1 MKDALPPA
9 MLIADSPGLD
19 FLNSIA
25 TPVDTPVE
33 WLHSGEGL
41 LSWLEQAG
49 LIAPALLKEIRDKA
63 GPGELDSV
71 AAEARALREWFRLFV
86 QEYQGRPLPVSA
98 LAKLEPLNRVLARD
112 EEYAQIMATEK
123 AEREEGWPRFKLVRR
138 RRWRS
143 ASALLQPIAEAMAE
157 VVASADFA
165 QVKHC
170 EGASCTLCFY
180 DTTRRHARRWCS
192 MAVCGNRAKQAA
204 HRDRIAQG
212 KS

>member
-9 MLIADSPGLD
+9 MFIADSPGLD

-25 TPVDTPVE
+25 TPVDVPVE

-49 LIAPALLKEIRDKA
+49 LIAPALLKEVRTKA

-71 AAEARALREWFRLFV
+71 AAEARALREWFRQFV
-86 QEYQGRPLPVSA
+86 QEHQGRPLPSSA
-98 LAKLEPLNRVLARD
+98 LSGLEPLNRILARD
-112 EEYAQIMATEK
+112 EEFAQIVAAGKE
-123 AEREEGWPRFKLVRR
+123 EREGGGSRLKLVRQ
-138 RRWRS
+138 RRWRQ

-157 VVASADFA
+157 VVTSADFSL
-165 QVKHC
+165 VKHC

-204 HRDRIAQG
+204 HRDRVARA
-212 KS
+212 KT

>member
-1 MKDALPPA
+1 MKNALPPA
-9 MLIADSPGLD
+9 MFIADSPGLD
-19 FLNSIA
+19 FLNSIS
-25 TPVDTPVE
+25 TPVDVPVE
-33 WLHSGEGL
+33 LLHSGAGL

-49 LIAPALLKEIRDKA
+49 WIAPARLEEIEAQA

-71 AAEARALREWFRLFV
+71 AAEARALREWFRQFV
-86 QEYQGRPLPVSA
+86 QDHQGRSLPPSA
-98 LAKLEPLNRVLARD
+98 LARLEPLNRILARD
-112 EEYAQIMATEK
+112 EEYTQIVATEP
-123 AEREEGWPRFKLVRR
+123 AGELPFKLLRQ

-157 VVASADFA
+157 VVASVDFA

-180 DTTRRHARRWCS
+180 DTTRRRARRWCS

-204 HRDRIAQG
+204 HRDRLAHA
-212 KS
+212 KT